1 MPRSFWIAMLA
12 LAFLVP
18 FAAAGELTVKLTA
31 TEADK
36 VPYLVRLVAPGASC
50 AAAGDVVGMVAVG
63 HKVDKQARLSLFRL
77 DAQGRPTGAPIVVK
91 LPKPAGLATRD
102 TYPLSL
108 AFHPSLPL
116 LYVWQEVE
124 GLKGDPVPPDEPAW
138 KDLDHLLIYAIDKEP
153 ELLVGL
159 CRGQLFHTGTVA
171 GSLGLDVANGR
182 LYVPN
187 LRFGKKNPPEGGAV
201 GWFNLGGD
209 GLPVDGDTVPEKVE
223 PVVAAAKAATT
234 RAARAAALRIAAA
247 AGKPVGAF
255 RHTPE
260 NTYGFGWHPSGA
272 GFVPISRDVFIG
284 CGPYGPVTWNGGDRR
299 ARAQVFLMPVNF
311 TSYYTTR
318 IVAHP
323 TLPVIFAT
331 IAGYPW
337 AHRVEHADGN
347 ITLAPQVVQ
356 LEGATLRTP
365 PVVLT

>member
-1 MPRSFWIAMLA
+1 MRRVVSILLLMLA
-12 LAFLVP
+12 GSP
-18 FAAAGELTVKLTA
+18 FAPGGEITVKLTP
-31 TEADK
+31 TEHDK
-36 VPYLVRLVAPGASC
+36 APYVVPLVAPGASC
-50 AAAGDVVGMVAVG
+50 AAAGDSVGMVAVG

-77 DAQGRPTGAPIVVK
+77 DAQGKPTGAPVVVK
-91 LPKPAGLATRD
+91 LPKPAALATRD

-138 KDLDHLLIYAIDKEP
+138 KDFDHLLIYAIDKEP
-153 ELLVGL
+153 ELLVTL
-159 CRGQLFHTGTVA
+159 CRGQPFHTGNVA
-171 GSLGLDVANGR
+171 GSLGLDVANGL

-201 GWFNLGGD
+201 GWFHLGGD
-209 GLPVDGDTVPEKVE
+209 GLPVEGDTVPDKVE
-223 PVVAAAKAATT
+223 AVVPVAKAATT
-234 RAARAAALRIAAA
+234 RAARAAALRTATT

-318 IVAHP
+318 KIGRAH
-323 TLPVIFAT
+323 V
-331 IAGYPW
+331 
-337 AHRVEHADGN
+337 
-347 ITLAPQVVQ
+347 
-356 LEGATLRTP
+356 
-365 PVVLT
+365 